1 MEAYQVHAAVRSL
14 EQPGKGVGMAHIV
27 IDTLPHY
34 ILGRKSA
41 LMGEV
46 TPLKQIH
53 HLACGIGPLY
63 GHKPLTLR
71 RERRVDTYS
80 HMHLGLR
87 EQSPQPVHLADARHR
102 DALRAPRKPP
112 GRGKHDIERIKGY
125 LGQADIKVEYQETGR
140 TFDLSV
146 CVYKEHSQAS
156 VRITDYHTNIVQI
169 EKNWE
174 LIRDDLKDEKIEKA
188 NRDVLSME
196 NIWEF
201 VRCADIED
209 VKETLDKQ
217 IECNMKIARE
227 GIRGNY
233 GANIGSILLKME
245 GDAVQVRAKAMAA
258 AGSDARMN
266 GCGLPVVINSGSGN
280 QGITCSVPV
289 LVYGESLNCD
299 IEKIYRALLLSNL
312 TAIYIKAGIGTLSA
326 YCGAVSA
333 GAAAGAGIAYLHGG
347 GYEEI
352 KHTVVNALA
361 IVSGIVCDGAK
372 ASCAAKIASSVEAGI
387 VGYYMYLNEQEFCAG
402 EGIVAEGIDRTI
414 ENIGILGKE
423 GMKETNKK
431 IIEMMIK

>member
-1 MEAYQVHAAVRSL
+1 MKREDNIYQIYVQILKEELVTAMGCTEPIAISYAAAKARAVL
-14 EQPGKGVGMAHIV
+14 GE
-27 IDTLPHY
+27 LPEKVVVKASGS
-34 ILGRKSA
+34 IIKNVKSVVVPNT
-41 LMGEV
+41 G
-46 TPLKQIH
+46 
-53 HLACGIGPLY
+53 
-63 GHKPLTLR
+63 
-71 RERRVDTYS
+71 
-80 HMHLGLR
+80 GLR
-87 EQSPQPVHLADARHR
+87 GIEAAAAAGVVCGNEN
-102 DALRAPRKPP
+102 RKLEVLSEIESE
-112 GRGKHDIERIKGY
+112 DIERIKGY

-174 LIRDDLKDEKIEKA
+174 FIRDDLKDEKIEKA

>member
-1 MEAYQVHAAVRSL
+1 MKREDNIYQIYVQILKEELVTAMGCTEPIAISYAAARARAVL
-14 EQPGKGVGMAHIV
+14 GELPEKIIV
-27 IDTLPHY
+27 KASGSI
-34 ILGRKSA
+34 IKNVKSVVVPNT
-41 LMGEV
+41 G
-46 TPLKQIH
+46 
-53 HLACGIGPLY
+53 
-63 GHKPLTLR
+63 
-71 RERRVDTYS
+71 
-80 HMHLGLR
+80 GLR
-87 EQSPQPVHLADARHR
+87 GIEAAAAAGVVCGNEN
-102 DALRAPRKPP
+102 RKLEVLSEIESE
-112 GRGKHDIERIKGY
+112 DIERIKGY

-146 CVYKEHSQAS
+146 CVYKEHSQAC

-174 LIRDDLKDEKIEKA
+174 FIRDDLKDEKIEKA

-245 GDAVQVRAKAMAA
+245 GDSVQVRAKAMAA

-352 KHTVVNALA
+352 KHTIVNALA

>member
-1 MEAYQVHAAVRSL
+1 MKREDNIYQIYVQILKEELVTAMGCTEPIAISYAAARARAVL
-14 EQPGKGVGMAHIV
+14 GELPEKIV
-27 IDTLPHY
+27 VKASGSI
-34 ILGRKSA
+34 IKNVKSVVVPNT
-41 LMGEV
+41 G
-46 TPLKQIH
+46 
-53 HLACGIGPLY
+53 
-63 GHKPLTLR
+63 
-71 RERRVDTYS
+71 
-80 HMHLGLR
+80 GLR
-87 EQSPQPVHLADARHR
+87 GIEAAAAAGVVCGNENKKLEVLSEIESE
-102 DALRAPRKPP
+102 
-112 GRGKHDIERIKGY
+112 DIERIKGY

-146 CVYKEHSQAS
+146 CVYKEHSQAC

-245 GDAVQVRAKAMAA
+245 GDSVQVHAKAMAA

>member
-1 MEAYQVHAAVRSL
+1 MKREDNIYQIYVQILKEELVTAMGCTEPIAISYAAAKARAVL
-14 EQPGKGVGMAHIV
+14 GELPEKIV
-27 IDTLPHY
+27 VKASGSI
-34 ILGRKSA
+34 IKNVKSVVVPNT
-41 LMGEV
+41 G
-46 TPLKQIH
+46 
-53 HLACGIGPLY
+53 
-63 GHKPLTLR
+63 
-71 RERRVDTYS
+71 
-80 HMHLGLR
+80 GLR
-87 EQSPQPVHLADARHR
+87 GIEAAAAAGVVCGNENKKLEVLSEIESE
-102 DALRAPRKPP
+102 
-112 GRGKHDIERIKGY
+112 DIERIKGY
-125 LGQADIKVEYQETGR
+125 LGQADIKVEYQETGH

-233 GANIGSILLKME
+233 GANIGSVLLKME
-245 GDAVQVRAKAMAA
+245 GDSVQVRAKAMAA

-333 GAAAGAGIAYLHGG
+333 GAATGAGIAYLHGG

-387 VGYYMYLNEQEFCAG
+387 VGYYMYLNEQEFYAG

>member
-1 MEAYQVHAAVRSL
+1 MKREDNIYQIYVQILKEELVTAMGCTEPIAISYAAAKARAVL
-14 EQPGKGVGMAHIV
+14 GELPEKIV
-27 IDTLPHY
+27 VKASGSI
-34 ILGRKSA
+34 IKNVKSVVVPNT
-41 LMGEV
+41 G
-46 TPLKQIH
+46 
-53 HLACGIGPLY
+53 
-63 GHKPLTLR
+63 
-71 RERRVDTYS
+71 
-80 HMHLGLR
+80 GLR
-87 EQSPQPVHLADARHR
+87 GIEAAAAAGVVCGNENKKLEVLSEIESE
-102 DALRAPRKPP
+102 
-112 GRGKHDIERIKGY
+112 DIEHIKGY

-146 CVYKEHSQAS
+146 CVYKEHSQAC

-245 GDAVQVRAKAMAA
+245 GDSVQVRAKAMAA

>member
-1 MEAYQVHAAVRSL
+1 MKREDNIYQIYVQILKEELVTAMGCTEPIAISYAAARARAVL
-14 EQPGKGVGMAHIV
+14 GELPEKIV
-27 IDTLPHY
+27 VKASGSI
-34 ILGRKSA
+34 IKNVKSVVVPNT
-41 LMGEV
+41 G
-46 TPLKQIH
+46 
-53 HLACGIGPLY
+53 
-63 GHKPLTLR
+63 
-71 RERRVDTYS
+71 
-80 HMHLGLR
+80 GLR
-87 EQSPQPVHLADARHR
+87 GIEAAAAAGVVCGNENKKLEVLSEIESE
-102 DALRAPRKPP
+102 
-112 GRGKHDIERIKGY
+112 DIERIKGY

-174 LIRDDLKDEKIEKA
+174 FIRDDLKDEKIEKA

-245 GDAVQVRAKAMAA
+245 GDSVQVRAKAMAA

-372 ASCAAKIASSVEAGI
+372 ASCAAKIASSVKAGI

>member
-1 MEAYQVHAAVRSL
+1 MKREDNIYQIYVQILKEELVTAMGCTEPIAISYAAAKARAVL
-14 EQPGKGVGMAHIV
+14 GELPEKIV
-27 IDTLPHY
+27 VKASGSI
-34 ILGRKSA
+34 IKNVKSVVVPNT
-41 LMGEV
+41 G
-46 TPLKQIH
+46 
-53 HLACGIGPLY
+53 
-63 GHKPLTLR
+63 
-71 RERRVDTYS
+71 
-80 HMHLGLR
+80 GLR
-87 EQSPQPVHLADARHR
+87 GIEAAAAAGVVCGNENKKLEVLSEIASE
-102 DALRAPRKPP
+102 
-112 GRGKHDIERIKGY
+112 DIERIKGY

-245 GDAVQVRAKAMAA
+245 GDSVQVRAKAMAA

>member
-1 MEAYQVHAAVRSL
+1 MGCTEPIAISYAAARARAVL
-14 EQPGKGVGMAHIV
+14 GELPEKIV
-27 IDTLPHY
+27 VKASGSI
-34 ILGRKSA
+34 IKNVKSVVVPNT
-41 LMGEV
+41 G
-46 TPLKQIH
+46 
-53 HLACGIGPLY
+53 
-63 GHKPLTLR
+63 
-71 RERRVDTYS
+71 
-80 HMHLGLR
+80 GLR
-87 EQSPQPVHLADARHR
+87 GIEAAAAAGVVCGNENKKLEVLSEIESE
-102 DALRAPRKPP
+102 
-112 GRGKHDIERIKGY
+112 DIERIKGY
-125 LGQADIKVEYQETGR
+125 LGQADIKVEYQETGH

-233 GANIGSILLKME
+233 GANIGSVLLKME
-245 GDAVQVRAKAMAA
+245 GDSVQVRAKAMAA

-387 VGYYMYLNEQEFCAG
+387 VGYYMYLNEQEFYAG

>member
-1 MEAYQVHAAVRSL
+1 MKREDNIYQIYVQILKEELVTAMGCTEPIAISYAAAKARAVL
-14 EQPGKGVGMAHIV
+14 GELPEKIV
-27 IDTLPHY
+27 VKASGSI
-34 ILGRKSA
+34 IKNVKSVVVPNT
-41 LMGEV
+41 G
-46 TPLKQIH
+46 
-53 HLACGIGPLY
+53 
-63 GHKPLTLR
+63 
-71 RERRVDTYS
+71 
-80 HMHLGLR
+80 GLR
-87 EQSPQPVHLADARHR
+87 GIEAAAAAGVVCGNENKKLEVLSEIESE
-102 DALRAPRKPP
+102 
-112 GRGKHDIERIKGY
+112 DIERIKGY
-125 LGQADIKVEYQETGR
+125 LGQADIKVEYQETGHI
-140 TFDLSV
+140 FDLSV

-233 GANIGSILLKME
+233 GANIGSVLLKME
-245 GDAVQVRAKAMAA
+245 GDSVQVRAKAMAA

-289 LVYGESLNCD
+289 LVYGESLHCD

-387 VGYYMYLNEQEFCAG
+387 VGYYMYLNEQEFYAG

>member
-1 MEAYQVHAAVRSL
+1 MKREDNIYQIYVQILKEELVTAMGCTEPIAISYAAAKARAVL
-14 EQPGKGVGMAHIV
+14 GELPEKIV
-27 IDTLPHY
+27 VKASGSI
-34 ILGRKSA
+34 IKNVKSVVVPNT
-41 LMGEV
+41 G
-46 TPLKQIH
+46 
-53 HLACGIGPLY
+53 
-63 GHKPLTLR
+63 
-71 RERRVDTYS
+71 
-80 HMHLGLR
+80 GLR
-87 EQSPQPVHLADARHR
+87 GIEAAAAAGVVCGNENKKLEVLSEIESE
-102 DALRAPRKPP
+102 
-112 GRGKHDIERIKGY
+112 DIERIKGY

-169 EKNWE
+169 EKNWKF
-174 LIRDDLKDEKIEKA
+174 IRDDLKDEKIEKV

-245 GDAVQVRAKAMAA
+245 GDSVQVRAKAMAA

>member
-1 MEAYQVHAAVRSL
+1 MKREDNIYQIYVQILKEELVTAMGCTEPIAISYAAARARAVL
-14 EQPGKGVGMAHIV
+14 GELPEKIV
-27 IDTLPHY
+27 VKASGSMIKNV
-34 ILGRKSA
+34 KSVVVPNT
-41 LMGEV
+41 G
-46 TPLKQIH
+46 
-53 HLACGIGPLY
+53 
-63 GHKPLTLR
+63 
-71 RERRVDTYS
+71 
-80 HMHLGLR
+80 GLR
-87 EQSPQPVHLADARHR
+87 GIEAAAAAGVVCGNENKKLEVLSEIESE
-102 DALRAPRKPP
+102 
-112 GRGKHDIERIKGY
+112 DIERIKGY

-174 LIRDDLKDEKIEKA
+174 FIRDDLKDEKIEKA

>member
-1 MEAYQVHAAVRSL
+1 MKREDNIYQIYVQILKEELVTAMGCTEPIAISYAAARARAVL
-14 EQPGKGVGMAHIV
+14 GE
-27 IDTLPHY
+27 LPEKVVVKASGS
-34 ILGRKSA
+34 IIKNVKSVVVPNT
-41 LMGEV
+41 G
-46 TPLKQIH
+46 
-53 HLACGIGPLY
+53 
-63 GHKPLTLR
+63 
-71 RERRVDTYS
+71 
-80 HMHLGLR
+80 GLR
-87 EQSPQPVHLADARHR
+87 GIEAAAAAGVVCGNENKKLEVLSEIESE
-102 DALRAPRKPP
+102 
-112 GRGKHDIERIKGY
+112 DIEHIKGY

-146 CVYKEHSQAS
+146 CVYKEHSQAC

-245 GDAVQVRAKAMAA
+245 GDSVQVRAKAMAA

>member
-1 MEAYQVHAAVRSL
+1 MKREDNIYQIYVQILKEELVTAMGCTEPIAISYAAARARAVL
-14 EQPGKGVGMAHIV
+14 GELPEKIV
-27 IDTLPHY
+27 VKASGSMIKNV
-34 ILGRKSA
+34 KSVVVPNT
-41 LMGEV
+41 G
-46 TPLKQIH
+46 
-53 HLACGIGPLY
+53 
-63 GHKPLTLR
+63 
-71 RERRVDTYS
+71 
-80 HMHLGLR
+80 GLR
-87 EQSPQPVHLADARHR
+87 GIEAAAAAGVVCGNENKKLEVLSEIESE
-102 DALRAPRKPP
+102 
-112 GRGKHDIERIKGY
+112 DIERIKGY

-245 GDAVQVRAKAMAA
+245 GDSVQVRAKAMAA

>member
-1 MEAYQVHAAVRSL
+1 MKREDNIYQIYVQILKEELVTAMGCTEPIAISYAAARARAVL
-14 EQPGKGVGMAHIV
+14 GELPEKIV
-27 IDTLPHY
+27 VKASGSI
-34 ILGRKSA
+34 IKNVKSVVVPNT
-41 LMGEV
+41 G
-46 TPLKQIH
+46 
-53 HLACGIGPLY
+53 
-63 GHKPLTLR
+63 
-71 RERRVDTYS
+71 
-80 HMHLGLR
+80 GLR
-87 EQSPQPVHLADARHR
+87 GIEAAAAAGVVCGNEN
-102 DALRAPRKPP
+102 RKLEVLSEIESE
-112 GRGKHDIERIKGY
+112 DIERIKGY

-174 LIRDDLKDEKIEKA
+174 FIRDDLKDEKIEKA

-217 IECNMKIARE
+217 IACNMKIARE

-245 GDAVQVRAKAMAA
+245 GDSVQVRAKAMAA

>member
-1 MEAYQVHAAVRSL
+1 MKREDNIYQIYVQILKEELVTAMGCTEPIAISYAAARARAVL
-14 EQPGKGVGMAHIV
+14 GELPEKIV
-27 IDTLPHY
+27 VKASGSI
-34 ILGRKSA
+34 IKNVKSVVVPNT
-41 LMGEV
+41 G
-46 TPLKQIH
+46 
-53 HLACGIGPLY
+53 
-63 GHKPLTLR
+63 
-71 RERRVDTYS
+71 
-80 HMHLGLR
+80 GLR
-87 EQSPQPVHLADARHR
+87 GIEAAAAAGVVCGNENKKLEVLSEIESE
-102 DALRAPRKPP
+102 
-112 GRGKHDIERIKGY
+112 DIERIKGY
-125 LGQADIKVEYQETGR
+125 LGQTDIKVEYQETGR

-146 CVYKEHSQAS
+146 CVYKEHSQAC

-174 LIRDDLKDEKIEKA
+174 FIRDDLKDEKIEKA

-245 GDAVQVRAKAMAA
+245 GDSVQVRAKAMAA

-347 GYEEI
+347 GYE
-352 KHTVVNALA
+352 ALKRLA
-361 IVSGIVCDGAK
+361 QRNSHH
-372 ASCAAKIASSVEAGI
+372 
-387 VGYYMYLNEQEFCAG
+387 L
-402 EGIVAEGIDRTI
+402 
-414 ENIGILGKE
+414 
-423 GMKETNKK
+423 
-431 IIEMMIK
+431 

>member
-1 MEAYQVHAAVRSL
+1 MKREDNIYQIYVQILKEELVTAMGCTEPIAISYAAAKARTVL
-14 EQPGKGVGMAHIV
+14 GELPEKIV
-27 IDTLPHY
+27 VKASGSI
-34 ILGRKSA
+34 IKNVKSVVVPNT
-41 LMGEV
+41 G
-46 TPLKQIH
+46 
-53 HLACGIGPLY
+53 
-63 GHKPLTLR
+63 
-71 RERRVDTYS
+71 
-80 HMHLGLR
+80 GLR
-87 EQSPQPVHLADARHR
+87 GIEAAAGVVCGNENKKLEVLSEIESE
-102 DALRAPRKPP
+102 
-112 GRGKHDIERIKGY
+112 DIERIKGY

-174 LIRDDLKDEKIEKA
+174 LIRDDLKDEKIEKV

-217 IECNMKIARE
+217 IECNMKIASE

-245 GDAVQVRAKAMAA
+245 GDSVQVRAKAMAA

>member
-1 MEAYQVHAAVRSL
+1 MKREDNIYQIYVQILKEELVTAMGCTEPIAISYAAARARAVL
-14 EQPGKGVGMAHIV
+14 GELPEKIIV
-27 IDTLPHY
+27 KASGSI
-34 ILGRKSA
+34 IKNVKSVVVPNT
-41 LMGEV
+41 G
-46 TPLKQIH
+46 
-53 HLACGIGPLY
+53 
-63 GHKPLTLR
+63 
-71 RERRVDTYS
+71 
-80 HMHLGLR
+80 GLR
-87 EQSPQPVHLADARHR
+87 GIEAAAAAGVVCGNEN
-102 DALRAPRKPP
+102 RKLEVLSEIESE
-112 GRGKHDIERIKGY
+112 DIERIKGY

-146 CVYKEHSQAS
+146 CVYKEHSQAC

-174 LIRDDLKDEKIEKA
+174 FIRDDLKDEKIEKA

-245 GDAVQVRAKAMAA
+245 GDSVQVRAKAMAA

-299 IEKIYRALLLSNL
+299 IKKIYQALLLSNL

-347 GYEEI
+347 GYEAI
-352 KHTVVNALA
+352 KHTIVNALA

>member
-1 MEAYQVHAAVRSL
+1 MKREDNIYQIYVQILKEELVTAMGCTEPIAISYAAARARAVL
-14 EQPGKGVGMAHIV
+14 GELPEKIIV
-27 IDTLPHY
+27 KASGSI
-34 ILGRKSA
+34 IKNVKSVVVPNT
-41 LMGEV
+41 G
-46 TPLKQIH
+46 
-53 HLACGIGPLY
+53 
-63 GHKPLTLR
+63 
-71 RERRVDTYS
+71 
-80 HMHLGLR
+80 GLR
-87 EQSPQPVHLADARHR
+87 GIETAAAAGVVCGNENKKLEVLSEIESE
-102 DALRAPRKPP
+102 
-112 GRGKHDIERIKGY
+112 DIERIKGY
-125 LGQADIKVEYQETGR
+125 LGQADIKVEYQETGH

-245 GDAVQVRAKAMAA
+245 GDSVQVRAKAMAA

-299 IEKIYRALLLSNL
+299 IKKIYRALLLSNL

-352 KHTVVNALA
+352 KHTIVNALA

>member
-1 MEAYQVHAAVRSL
+1 MKREDNIYQIYVQILKEELVTAMGCTEPIAISYAAARARAVL
-14 EQPGKGVGMAHIV
+14 GELPEKIV
-27 IDTLPHY
+27 VKASGSI
-34 ILGRKSA
+34 IKNVKSVVVPNT
-41 LMGEV
+41 G
-46 TPLKQIH
+46 
-53 HLACGIGPLY
+53 
-63 GHKPLTLR
+63 
-71 RERRVDTYS
+71 
-80 HMHLGLR
+80 GLR
-87 EQSPQPVHLADARHR
+87 GIEAAAAAGVVCGNENKKLEVLSEIESE
-102 DALRAPRKPP
+102 
-112 GRGKHDIERIKGY
+112 DIERIKGY

-227 GIRGNY
+227 GIHGNY

-280 QGITCSVPV
+280 QGITCSVPI

>member
-1 MEAYQVHAAVRSL
+1 MKREDNIYQIYVQILKEELVTAMGCTEPIAISYAAARARAVL
-14 EQPGKGVGMAHIV
+14 GELPEKIV
-27 IDTLPHY
+27 VKASGSI
-34 ILGRKSA
+34 IKNVKSVVVPNT
-41 LMGEV
+41 G
-46 TPLKQIH
+46 
-53 HLACGIGPLY
+53 
-63 GHKPLTLR
+63 
-71 RERRVDTYS
+71 
-80 HMHLGLR
+80 GLR
-87 EQSPQPVHLADARHR
+87 GIEAAAAAGVVCGNEN
-102 DALRAPRKPP
+102 RKLEVLSEIESE
-112 GRGKHDIERIKGY
+112 DIERIKGY

-174 LIRDDLKDEKIEKA
+174 FIRDDLKDEKIEKA

-233 GANIGSILLKME
+233 EANIGSILLKME
-245 GDAVQVRAKAMAA
+245 GDSVQVRAKAMAA

>member
-1 MEAYQVHAAVRSL
+1 MKREDNIYQIYVQILKEELVTAMGCTEPIAISYAAARARAVL
-14 EQPGKGVGMAHIV
+14 GELPEKIV
-27 IDTLPHY
+27 VKASGSI
-34 ILGRKSA
+34 IKNVKSVVVPNT
-41 LMGEV
+41 G
-46 TPLKQIH
+46 
-53 HLACGIGPLY
+53 
-63 GHKPLTLR
+63 
-71 RERRVDTYS
+71 
-80 HMHLGLR
+80 GLR
-87 EQSPQPVHLADARHR
+87 GIEAAAAAGVVCGNENKKLEVLSEIESE
-102 DALRAPRKPP
+102 
-112 GRGKHDIERIKGY
+112 DIERIKGY
-125 LGQADIKVEYQETGR
+125 LGQADIKVEHQETGR

>member
-1 MEAYQVHAAVRSL
+1 MKREDNIYQIYVQILKEELVTAMGCTEPIAISYAAARARAVL
-14 EQPGKGVGMAHIV
+14 GELPEKIV
-27 IDTLPHY
+27 VKASGSI
-34 ILGRKSA
+34 IKNVKSVVVPNT
-41 LMGEV
+41 G
-46 TPLKQIH
+46 
-53 HLACGIGPLY
+53 
-63 GHKPLTLR
+63 
-71 RERRVDTYS
+71 
-80 HMHLGLR
+80 GLR
-87 EQSPQPVHLADARHR
+87 GIEAAAAAGVVCGNENKKLEVLSEIESEN
-102 DALRAPRKPP
+102 
-112 GRGKHDIERIKGY
+112 IERIKGY

-245 GDAVQVRAKAMAA
+245 GDSVQVRAKAMAA

>member
-1 MEAYQVHAAVRSL
+1 MKREDNIYQIYVQILKEELVTAMGCTEPIAISYAAARARAVL
-14 EQPGKGVGMAHIV
+14 GE
-27 IDTLPHY
+27 LPEKVVVKASGS
-34 ILGRKSA
+34 IIKNVKSVVVPNT
-41 LMGEV
+41 G
-46 TPLKQIH
+46 
-53 HLACGIGPLY
+53 
-63 GHKPLTLR
+63 
-71 RERRVDTYS
+71 
-80 HMHLGLR
+80 GLR
-87 EQSPQPVHLADARHR
+87 GIEAAAAAGVVCGNENKKLEVLSEIESE
-102 DALRAPRKPP
+102 
-112 GRGKHDIERIKGY
+112 DIERIKGY

-174 LIRDDLKDEKIEKA
+174 FIRDDLKDEKIEKA

-245 GDAVQVRAKAMAA
+245 GDSVQVRAKAMAA

>member
-1 MEAYQVHAAVRSL
+1 MKREDNIYQIYVQILKEELVTAMGCTEPIAISYAAAKARAVL
-14 EQPGKGVGMAHIV
+14 GELPEKIV
-27 IDTLPHY
+27 VKASGSI
-34 ILGRKSA
+34 IKNVKSVVVPNT
-41 LMGEV
+41 G
-46 TPLKQIH
+46 
-53 HLACGIGPLY
+53 
-63 GHKPLTLR
+63 
-71 RERRVDTYS
+71 
-80 HMHLGLR
+80 GLR
-87 EQSPQPVHLADARHR
+87 GIEAAAAAGVVCGNENKKLEVLSEIESE
-102 DALRAPRKPP
+102 
-112 GRGKHDIERIKGY
+112 DIERIKGY

-174 LIRDDLKDEKIEKA
+174 FIRDDLKDEKIEKA

-245 GDAVQVRAKAMAA
+245 GDSVQVHAKAMAA

-312 TAIYIKAGIGTLSA
+312 TAIYIKAGSGTLSA

>member
-1 MEAYQVHAAVRSL
+1 MKREDNIYQIYVQILKEELVTAMGCTEPIAISYAAAKARAVL
-14 EQPGKGVGMAHIV
+14 GELPEKIV
-27 IDTLPHY
+27 VKASGSI
-34 ILGRKSA
+34 IKNVKSVVVPNT
-41 LMGEV
+41 G
-46 TPLKQIH
+46 
-53 HLACGIGPLY
+53 
-63 GHKPLTLR
+63 
-71 RERRVDTYS
+71 
-80 HMHLGLR
+80 GLR
-87 EQSPQPVHLADARHR
+87 GIEAAAAAGVVCGNENKKLEVLSEIASE
-102 DALRAPRKPP
+102 
-112 GRGKHDIERIKGY
+112 DIERIKGY

-174 LIRDDLKDEKIEKA
+174 FIRDDLKEEKIEKA

>member
-1 MEAYQVHAAVRSL
+1 MKREDNIYQIYVQILKEELVTAMGCTEPIAISYAAARARAVLGELPEKIVVKASGSIIKNVKSVVVPNTGGIEAAAAAGVVCGNENKKL
-14 EQPGKGVGMAHIV
+14 EVLSEIE
-27 IDTLPHY
+27 
-34 ILGRKSA
+34 S
-41 LMGEV
+41 E
-46 TPLKQIH
+46 
-53 HLACGIGPLY
+53 
-63 GHKPLTLR
+63 
-71 RERRVDTYS
+71 
-80 HMHLGLR
+80 
-87 EQSPQPVHLADARHR
+87 
-102 DALRAPRKPP
+102 
-112 GRGKHDIERIKGY
+112 DIERIKGY

-174 LIRDDLKDEKIEKA
+174 FIRDDLKDEKIEKA

>member
-1 MEAYQVHAAVRSL
+1 MKREDNIYQIYVQILKEELVTAMGCTEPIAISYAAARARAVL
-14 EQPGKGVGMAHIV
+14 GELPEKIV
-27 IDTLPHY
+27 VKASGSI
-34 ILGRKSA
+34 IKNVKSVVVPNT
-41 LMGEV
+41 G
-46 TPLKQIH
+46 
-53 HLACGIGPLY
+53 
-63 GHKPLTLR
+63 
-71 RERRVDTYS
+71 
-80 HMHLGLR
+80 GLR
-87 EQSPQPVHLADARHR
+87 GIEAAAAAGVVCGNENKKLEVLSEIESE
-102 DALRAPRKPP
+102 
-112 GRGKHDIERIKGY
+112 DIERIKGY

-146 CVYKEHSQAS
+146 CVYKEHSQAC

-174 LIRDDLKDEKIEKA
+174 FIRDDLKDEKIEKA

>member
-1 MEAYQVHAAVRSL
+1 MKREDNIYQIYVQILKEELVTAMGCTEPIAISYAAARARAVL
-14 EQPGKGVGMAHIV
+14 GELPEKIV
-27 IDTLPHY
+27 VKASGSI
-34 ILGRKSA
+34 IKNVKSVVVPNT
-41 LMGEV
+41 G
-46 TPLKQIH
+46 
-53 HLACGIGPLY
+53 
-63 GHKPLTLR
+63 
-71 RERRVDTYS
+71 
-80 HMHLGLR
+80 GLR
-87 EQSPQPVHLADARHR
+87 GIEAAAAAGVVCGNENKKLEVLSEIASE
-102 DALRAPRKPP
+102 
-112 GRGKHDIERIKGY
+112 DIERIKGY

-174 LIRDDLKDEKIEKA
+174 FIRDDLKDEKIEKA

-280 QGITCSVPV
+280 QGITCSVPI

>member
-1 MEAYQVHAAVRSL
+1 MKREDNIYQIYVQILKEELVTAMGCTEPIAISYAAARARAVL
-14 EQPGKGVGMAHIV
+14 GELPEKIIV
-27 IDTLPHY
+27 KASGSI
-34 ILGRKSA
+34 IKNVKSVVVPNT
-41 LMGEV
+41 G
-46 TPLKQIH
+46 
-53 HLACGIGPLY
+53 
-63 GHKPLTLR
+63 
-71 RERRVDTYS
+71 
-80 HMHLGLR
+80 GLR
-87 EQSPQPVHLADARHR
+87 GIEAAAAAGVVCGNENKKLEVLSEIESE
-102 DALRAPRKPP
+102 
-112 GRGKHDIERIKGY
+112 DIERIKGY
-125 LGQADIKVEYQETGR
+125 LGQADIKVEYQETGH

-245 GDAVQVRAKAMAA
+245 GDSVQVRAKAMAA

-352 KHTVVNALA
+352 KHTIVNALA

-387 VGYYMYLNEQEFCAG
+387 VGYYMYLNEQEFYAG

>member
-1 MEAYQVHAAVRSL
+1 MKREDNIYQIYVQILKEELVTAMGCTEPIAISYAAARARAVL
-14 EQPGKGVGMAHIV
+14 GELPEKIV
-27 IDTLPHY
+27 VKASGSI
-34 ILGRKSA
+34 IKNVKSVVVPNT
-41 LMGEV
+41 G
-46 TPLKQIH
+46 
-53 HLACGIGPLY
+53 
-63 GHKPLTLR
+63 
-71 RERRVDTYS
+71 
-80 HMHLGLR
+80 GLR
-87 EQSPQPVHLADARHR
+87 GIEAAAAAGVVCGNKNKKLEVLSEIESE
-102 DALRAPRKPP
+102 
-112 GRGKHDIERIKGY
+112 DIERIKGY
-125 LGQADIKVEYQETGR
+125 LGQADIKVEYQETGH

-169 EKNWE
+169 EKNWK

-233 GANIGSILLKME
+233 GANIGSVLLKME
-245 GDAVQVRAKAMAA
+245 GDSVQVRAKAMAA

-387 VGYYMYLNEQEFCAG
+387 VGYYMYLNEQEFYAG

>member
-1 MEAYQVHAAVRSL
+1 MKREDNIYQIYVQILKEELVTAMGCTEPIAISYAAAKARAVL
-14 EQPGKGVGMAHIV
+14 GELPEKIV
-27 IDTLPHY
+27 VKASGSI
-34 ILGRKSA
+34 IKNVKSVVVPNT
-41 LMGEV
+41 G
-46 TPLKQIH
+46 
-53 HLACGIGPLY
+53 
-63 GHKPLTLR
+63 
-71 RERRVDTYS
+71 
-80 HMHLGLR
+80 GLR
-87 EQSPQPVHLADARHR
+87 GIEAAAAAGIVCGNENKKLEVLSEIESE
-102 DALRAPRKPP
+102 
-112 GRGKHDIERIKGY
+112 DIERIKGY

-174 LIRDDLKDEKIEKA
+174 FIRDDLKDEKIEKA

>member
-1 MEAYQVHAAVRSL
+1 MKREDNIYQIYVQILKEELVTAMGCTEPIAISYAAARARAVL
-14 EQPGKGVGMAHIV
+14 GELPEKIV
-27 IDTLPHY
+27 VKASGSI
-34 ILGRKSA
+34 IKNVKSVVVPNT
-41 LMGEV
+41 G
-46 TPLKQIH
+46 
-53 HLACGIGPLY
+53 
-63 GHKPLTLR
+63 
-71 RERRVDTYS
+71 
-80 HMHLGLR
+80 GLR
-87 EQSPQPVHLADARHR
+87 GIEAAAAAGVVCGNENKKLEVLSEIESE
-102 DALRAPRKPP
+102 
-112 GRGKHDIERIKGY
+112 DIERIKGY
-125 LGQADIKVEYQETGR
+125 LGQADIKVEYQETGH

-245 GDAVQVRAKAMAA
+245 GDSVQVRAKAMAA

-387 VGYYMYLNEQEFCAG
+387 VGYYMYLNEQEFYAG
-402 EGIVAEGIDRTI
+402 EGIVAEGIDQTI

>member
-1 MEAYQVHAAVRSL
+1 MKREDNIYQIYVQILKEELVTAMGCTEPIAISYAAARARAVL
-14 EQPGKGVGMAHIV
+14 GELPEKIV
-27 IDTLPHY
+27 VKASGSI
-34 ILGRKSA
+34 IKNVKSVVVPNT
-41 LMGEV
+41 G
-46 TPLKQIH
+46 
-53 HLACGIGPLY
+53 
-63 GHKPLTLR
+63 
-71 RERRVDTYS
+71 
-80 HMHLGLR
+80 GLR
-87 EQSPQPVHLADARHR
+87 GIEAAAAAGIVCGNENKKLEVLSEIESE
-102 DALRAPRKPP
+102 
-112 GRGKHDIERIKGY
+112 DIERIKGY

-174 LIRDDLKDEKIEKA
+174 FIRDDLKNEKIEKA

-245 GDAVQVRAKAMAA
+245 GDSVQVHAKAMAA

>member
-1 MEAYQVHAAVRSL
+1 MKREDNIYQIYVQILKEELVTAMGCTEPIAISYAAARARAVL
-14 EQPGKGVGMAHIV
+14 GELPEKIIV
-27 IDTLPHY
+27 KASGSI
-34 ILGRKSA
+34 IKNVKSVVVPNT
-41 LMGEV
+41 G
-46 TPLKQIH
+46 
-53 HLACGIGPLY
+53 
-63 GHKPLTLR
+63 
-71 RERRVDTYS
+71 
-80 HMHLGLR
+80 GLR
-87 EQSPQPVHLADARHR
+87 GIEAAAAAGVVCGNEN
-102 DALRAPRKPP
+102 RKLEVLSEIESE
-112 GRGKHDIERIKGY
+112 DIERIKGY

-146 CVYKEHSQAS
+146 CVYKEHSQAC

-174 LIRDDLKDEKIEKA
+174 FIRDDLKDEKIEKA

-245 GDAVQVRAKAMAA
+245 GDSVQVRAKAMAA

-387 VGYYMYLNEQEFCAG
+387 VGYYMYLNEQEFYAG

>member
-1 MEAYQVHAAVRSL
+1 MKREDNIYQIYVQILKEELVTAMGCTEPIAISYAAARARAVL
-14 EQPGKGVGMAHIV
+14 GELPEKIV
-27 IDTLPHY
+27 VKASGSI
-34 ILGRKSA
+34 IKNVKSVVVPNT
-41 LMGEV
+41 G
-46 TPLKQIH
+46 
-53 HLACGIGPLY
+53 
-63 GHKPLTLR
+63 
-71 RERRVDTYS
+71 
-80 HMHLGLR
+80 GLR
-87 EQSPQPVHLADARHR
+87 GIEAAAAAGIVCGNEN
-102 DALRAPRKPP
+102 RKLEVLSEIESE
-112 GRGKHDIERIKGY
+112 DIERIKGY